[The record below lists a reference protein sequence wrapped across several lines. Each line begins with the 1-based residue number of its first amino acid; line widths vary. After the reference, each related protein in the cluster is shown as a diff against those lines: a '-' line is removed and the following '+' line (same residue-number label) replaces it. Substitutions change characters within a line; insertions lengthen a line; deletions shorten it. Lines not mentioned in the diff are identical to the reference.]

1 MGSAAS
7 RAIRALPGLDVAL
20 AIRAALLIA
29 TALITAA
36 ALAGCGSHPSRTAG
50 LRLERTDLARLGHAL
65 RRLESPVH
73 AEVAA
78 ARTAWPALVG
88 GLPPASTP
96 ATRHAIASAAAL
108 AETLALPRFVL
119 VEGGLTGPAAGV
131 GGLLKSYTVLTRR
144 GWQFLTAASRTGRAS
159 FLRANSGLYVY
170 CVYDGHFELSVLG
183 KRLQAAY
190 RKLGGGGAFG
200 AALTPA
206 DVEAL
211 AHAYSSATTR
221 LEPHPAPRVRV

>member
-1 MGSAAS
+1 MAPLRGGGAAAS
-7 RAIRALPGLDVAL
+7 ATRATLL
-20 AIRAALLIA
+20 A
-29 TALITAA
+29 AA
-36 ALAGCGSHPSRTAG
+36 ALAVAAALGGCGSRAPRAAA
-50 LRLERTDLARLGHAL
+50 LRLERADLVRLGGAL

-78 ARTAWPALVG
+78 ARAAWPALVG
-88 GLPPASTP
+88 GLQPTSAP
-96 ATRHAIASAAAL
+96 ATRRAIARAAAR
-108 AETLALPRFVL
+108 AEAVALPAFVIA
-119 VEGGLTGPAAGV
+119 EGGLTGPAAGV

-144 GWQFLTAASRTGRAS
+144 GWQFLTAASGARRAS

-183 KRLQAAY
+183 KKLQAAY

-211 AHAYSSATTR
+211 ASAYSSATTR
-221 LEPHPAPRVRV
+221 LEPHPAPRLRV